1 MQGGSALHVGGID
14 LWVPTDLNGVFKT
27 KSYPDGIPDFGGY
40 NFSIDFGNE
49 EDEAYNAFLDF
60 NKKLTMKAANKV
72 FSKIVRTV
80 AECFIHMLGVMTI

>member
-1 MQGGSALHVGGID
+1 MRGGCPPRVSGID
-14 LWVPTDLNGVFKT
+14 LWVPTDLIGVFKT
-27 KSYPDGIPDFGGY
+27 KSYPDGITNFGGY
-40 NFSIDFGNE
+40 SFSIDFGNE

-80 AECFIHMLGVMTI
+80 TAGFIHTRGVTTI